1 VELTARDRL
10 ATLLG
15 PELLDAL
22 DAHVGELVAEA
33 SAHANGA
40 AGWLDRKAAAA
51 YLGVPVSR
59 LEKARDVP
67 SHRWEGRV
75 LYSRA
80 ELDEW
85 MQAQ

>member
-1 VELTARDRL
+1 MTARDRL

-22 DAHVGELVAEA
+22 DAHVVDLVAEA
-33 SAHANGA
+33 GTQNG

-51 YLGVPVSR
+51 YLGVPLSR

-67 SHRWEGRV
+67 AHRWDGRV
-75 LYSRA
+75 LYNRA

-85 MQAQ
+85 MRGQ

>member
-1 VELTARDRL
+1 MSTRDRL

-22 DAHVGELVAEA
+22 DGYLGELVAEA
-33 SAHANGA
+33 SAQSNGA

-51 YLGVPVSR
+51 YLGVPLSR

-67 SHRWEGRV
+67 SHRWDGGV
-75 LYSRA
+75 LYERR
-80 ELDEW
+80 ELDWW
-85 MQAQ
+85 MRAQ

>member
-1 VELTARDRL
+1 MTARDRL
-10 ATLLG
+10 ATCLG

-22 DAHVGELVAEA
+22 DAHVIDLVAEA
-33 SAHANGA
+33 SAQANGA

-51 YLGVPVSR
+51 YLGVPLSR

-67 SHRWEGRV
+67 AHRWDGRV

-85 MQAQ
+85 MRGQ